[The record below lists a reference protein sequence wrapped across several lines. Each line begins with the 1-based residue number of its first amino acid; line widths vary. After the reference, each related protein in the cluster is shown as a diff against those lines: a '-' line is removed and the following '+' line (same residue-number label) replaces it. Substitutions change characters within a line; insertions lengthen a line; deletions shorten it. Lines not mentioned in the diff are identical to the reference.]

1 MKVCLAQIEVVPNK
15 PEKNVARML
24 EVIAQAKRSHVD
36 LVVFPEMCVG
46 GYLLGDKWREPSYC
60 ANMTGFND
68 RLRQASEG
76 IAIAYGNVF
85 LDELLNERA
94 GDPQGYHPNKDG
106 GTRKYNAVYVFDD
119 GRPARRLKE
128 TKLLPPGVVPK
139 TILPEYRIFDDERYF
154 FSTQDIAKDFG
165 VKLESLLQ
173 PLVIGAHGEQV
184 PVGFELCEDM
194 WCEDYRRDGGALN
207 PTKIL
212 IENGAKL
219 VVNLSASPW
228 TFGKNKTRDKRVK
241 FLKSQSGGDFV
252 PFFYVN
258 CVGVQNN
265 GKDFALFDGGS
276 TVYSEE
282 GLPVTL
288 SNSSYDEDIRVVE
301 TSNLPRKHLSR
312 KESARTEQQFHG
324 IIRGIRHMNDILG
337 RVPTY
342 VIGLSGGVD
351 SAVVASLLKVA
362 VGKEKVIGVN
372 MPTKFNSKQ
381 TRDSASHVAKKL
393 GIGFL
398 FIPIDDLVES
408 NRRLLLQQLGKK
420 ALDPKLEQNIQA
432 KVRTQIL
439 SNLAESYHGL
449 YTSNG
454 NKWEIATGYSTLDGD
469 ARGALCPIGDL
480 TKTEVFKMAE
490 YLNKDVFKQEVIPR
504 EVVSMEQK
512 PGAELASDQPNPLKL
527 GYHCALIEAFMDF
540 RAKSAED
547 VMKWYLTGRLEA
559 NLGITTEVIKRNDV
573 DRTEEFVRDM
583 DWFSEHVLRSVFKRV
598 QGPPIILLSKTAYGY
613 DRRESILPID
623 ESPLYRGLR
632 TKILSMER
640 YRPS

>member
-1 MKVCLAQIEVVPNK
+1 
-15 PEKNVARML
+15 
-24 EVIAQAKRSHVD
+24 
-36 LVVFPEMCVG
+36 
-46 GYLLGDKWREPSYC
+46 
-60 ANMTGFND
+60 
-68 RLRQASEG
+68 
-76 IAIAYGNVF
+76 
-85 LDELLNERA
+85 
-94 GDPQGYHPNKDG
+94 
-106 GTRKYNAVYVFDD
+106 
-119 GRPARRLKE
+119 
-128 TKLLPPGVVPK
+128 
-139 TILPEYRIFDDERYF
+139 
-154 FSTQDIAKDFG
+154 
-165 VKLESLLQ
+165 
-173 PLVIGAHGEQV
+173 
-184 PVGFELCEDM
+184 
-194 WCEDYRRDGGALN
+194 
-207 PTKIL
+207 
-212 IENGAKL
+212 
-219 VVNLSASPW
+219 
-228 TFGKNKTRDKRVK
+228 
-241 FLKSQSGGDFV
+241 
-252 PFFYVN
+252 
-258 CVGVQNN
+258 
-265 GKDFALFDGGS
+265 
-276 TVYSEE
+276 
-282 GLPVTL
+282 
-288 SNSSYDEDIRVVE
+288 
-301 TSNLPRKHLSR
+301 
-312 KESARTEQQFHG
+312 
-324 IIRGIRHMNDILG
+324 MNDILG